1 MNDAPR
7 TAAQLFSDIPE
18 PRNTRERVLFGALEL
33 FYSQGF
39 HAVGLDAILTE
50 VGVTK
55 TTFYNHFQSRDHLVR
70 EAVEQRDAWD
80 ITAFGKRVQEL
91 GGYVPRDMLLAM
103 FDVLDE
109 WFNGEEYRGCMFINA
124 CAEFPSMDHPV
135 HRAAAHHYLTSQST
149 VEKMAAAA
157 QVGDPAA
164 FAKQWVVLIQG
175 AVTHRMVLGDD
186 DAARVAKSIAQLVLD
201 AALSKTA

>member
-1 MNDAPR
+1 M
-7 TAAQLFSDIPE
+7 
-18 PRNTRERVLFGALEL
+18 LFGALEL

-109 WFNGEEYRGCMFINA
+109 VVQRRGISRMHVHQRVRRVPFHGPPRTPCR
-124 CAEFPSMDHPV
+124 CPSRTP
-135 HRAAAHHYLTSQST
+135 
-149 VEKMAAAA
+149 
-157 QVGDPAA
+157 
-164 FAKQWVVLIQG
+164 
-175 AVTHRMVLGDD
+175 
-186 DAARVAKSIAQLVLD
+186 
-201 AALSKTA
+201 